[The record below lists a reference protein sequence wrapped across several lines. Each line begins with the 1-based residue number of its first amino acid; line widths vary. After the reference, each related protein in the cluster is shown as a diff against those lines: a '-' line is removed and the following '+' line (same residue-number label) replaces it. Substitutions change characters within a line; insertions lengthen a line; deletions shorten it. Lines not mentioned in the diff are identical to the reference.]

1 MSKLPIVDL
10 YIKEGGTFK
19 MGSTSI
25 DEAGL
30 LNLINNA
37 GVVGPAGPAGVA
49 GPDGPSGTQGPAGP
63 PGPSDGPVG
72 PAGAAGPA
80 GATGAV
86 GPAGATGAVGPAGS
100 AGPAGPSGPVG
111 ASLLPYLPSNWK
123 SYTEHSYSGALLPE
137 RSMDFTEDNG
147 GNTYIAIFKRNSY
160 YIGGLP
166 VDSQGTLGGRG
177 TWKFMLAPYSESDEL
192 NLKPKET
199 YDAQF

>member
-37 GVVGPAGPAGVA
+37 GVVGPAGVA
-49 GPDGPSGTQGPAGP
+49 GPAGPSGTQGPAGPSGTQGPAGP

-72 PAGAAGPA
+72 PAGP
-80 GATGAV
+80 
-86 GPAGATGAVGPAGS
+86 
-100 AGPAGPSGPVG
+100 AGPAGPVG
-111 ASLLPYLPSNWK
+111 ASFLPYLPSNWK

-137 RSMDFTEDNG
+137 GSMYFTEDNG
-147 GNTYIAIFKRNSY
+147 GNTYIAIFKHNPFY
-160 YIGGLP
+160 
-166 VDSQGTLGGRG
+166 DSELSALGGPG
-177 TWKFMLAPYSESDEL
+177 TWKFILAPYSDFDEL

-199 YDAQF
+199 YDTQF